1 MFSHDLIYIS
11 IWWVWYFIF
20 GFISIPLCYL
30 IFKRFV
36 DLGYGFAKTISL
48 LVITYLAFAGAT
60 FHLIPLYAISLFLI
74 LIAYASLNFYIFIK
88 NKKEI
93 ISSLSKKARILA
105 IQEILFT
112 LGLVFWSFVRAHQP
126 DILGLEKLMDFGFI
140 NSILRSTY
148 LPPADMW
155 FAGSSINYYWF
166 GHFVVAVAAKISNI
180 PPAIVFNLMLAT
192 ILGLTLTGVFSISA
206 TLVKNLKRKINLR
219 VAVAAGL
226 ISAVLL
232 AFGGNFHTPFFVLK
246 EGTKSYWYPDA
257 TRFIGYNP
265 DVNDKTIHEFPQY
278 SFVVSDLHAHLINLP
293 FVLLYIALLLNYAV
307 LRQKGQKMDIGLGKE
322 ASIEMGLVKRFKKI
336 LHSLTISI
344 PKLASTLKPILL
356 LPLGFLLGVMFMT
369 SAWDFGNYSLLTAIT
384 FLIFIFIKKHKLP
397 RKVMYLASSGLI
409 VLFTAVLTALP
420 FILNFESIAQGI
432 NLVNSR
438 SALWQLSILWGFPAI
453 LTVTF
458 IWLLSKLRKR
468 IKTSDLFIVSMLI
481 TSWVLIAL
489 PEIFYVKD
497 IYIASHHRANT
508 MFKLTYQAFVMFYIS
523 SGYIAART
531 FTVLKNKKAKIV
543 FAVFYVALF
552 ASILYYPNFAI
563 SSYYGRLKN
572 YKGLSGETWL
582 NDRYLGEYEAL
593 LWFRENVKG
602 QPVIL
607 EAPGDSYTDYNVVSS
622 YSGLPT
628 VSGWF
633 VHEWLWRGDSS
644 FPQNRV
650 TDITQ
655 IYTSSDVEI
664 AGNLL
669 DKYKVEYVIVGT
681 FEREKYPNLD
691 EAKFT
696 RLGKQVFSSAN
707 TRVYK
712 LY

>member
-1 MFSHDLIYIS
+1 MFSHDLIYIA
-11 IWWVWYFIF
+11 IWWIWFFIF
-20 GFISIPLCYL
+20 GLVSIPLCFL
-30 IFKRFV
+30 VFKRFV

-60 FHLIPLYAISLFLI
+60 FHLFPLHSSTLYLI
-74 LIAYASLNFYIFIK
+74 LIFYAALNFYIFTK
-88 NKKEI
+88 NKKTI
-93 ISSLSKKARILA
+93 ISSLSKKIKILA

-112 LGLVFWSFVRAHQP
+112 LGLIFWSFVRAHQP

-140 NSILRSTY
+140 NSILRSTH

-166 GHFVVAVAAKISNI
+166 GHLVVAIATKLSNV
-180 PPAIVFNLMLAT
+180 PPSVTYNLMLAT
-192 ILGLTLTGVFSISA
+192 ILGLTLTGAFSISA
-206 TLVKNLKRKINLR
+206 TLVKSLKRKVNLR
-219 VAVAAGL
+219 IAVAAGL

-293 FVLLYIALLLNYAV
+293 FVLLFIALLANLILENRHPLSLKIGNSQNKS
-307 LRQKGQKMDIGLGKE
+307 LR
-322 ASIEMGLVKRFKKI
+322 KI
-336 LHSLTISI
+336 IYKINFNNLIYLF
-344 PKLASTLKPILL
+344 
-356 LPLGFLLGVMFMT
+356 PLGFVLGVMFMT
-369 SAWDFGNYSLLTAIT
+369 NAWDFANYSLLTAIA
-384 FLIFIFIKKHKLP
+384 FLIFVVKKKNSLT
-397 RKVMYLASSGLI
+397 KKIIVLASVGLI
-409 VLFTAVLTALP
+409 ILLTAVITALP

-432 NLVNSR
+432 KLVNSR

-453 LTVTF
+453 LSLIFV
-458 IWLLSKLRKR
+458 WLLTKL
-468 IKTSDLFIVSMLI
+468 ILI
-481 TSWVLIAL
+481 TL

-508 MFKLTYQAFVMFYIS
+508 MFKLTYQAFVMFYLS
-523 SGYIAART
+523 SGYIAARS
-531 FTVLKNKKAKIV
+531 FTILKSKQAKFI
-543 FAVFYVALF
+543 FAVFYTALF

-563 SSYYGRLKN
+563 SSYYGHLKN
-572 YKGLSGETWL
+572 YKGLSGEAWL
-582 NDRYLGEYEAL
+582 KDRYPGEYEAL

-602 QPVIL
+602 QPTIL
-607 EAPGDSYTDYNVVSS
+607 EAPGDSYTDFNVVSS

-628 VSGWF
+628 ISGWF

-644 FPQNRV
+644 FPQKRV

-655 IYTSSDVEI
+655 IYTSSDTKI
-664 AGNLL
+664 TKQLL
-669 DKYKVEYVIVGT
+669 DKYDVSYVIVGT
-681 FEREKYPNLD
+681 HERQKYPNLN
-691 EAKFT
+691 ENKFSN
-696 RLGKQVFSSAN
+696 LGEQIFSSTN
-707 TRVYK
+707 TKLYK
-712 LY
+712 LK